1 MLNERLEIQINHR
14 VEGTTALNQSYW
26 KTTKVKENISLYCT
40 DTERRVSRKRQCT
53 EADLQ
58 CIQPHICQG
67 NNCLNSP
74 AGQANKLENG
84 EGENKVMSMAK
95 QQHDLDA
102 SYLMGEVLP
111 LTIAEFRNTTAHN

>member
-1 MLNERLEIQINHR
+1 M
-14 VEGTTALNQSYW
+14 NQSYLNS
-26 KTTKVKENISLYCT
+26 TKVKDIISLCCT
-40 DTERRVSRKRQCT
+40 DTERGVSRKRQCT

-84 EGENKVMSMAK
+84 EVENKVMSMTK
-95 QQHDLDA
+95 QQHDLEGLSRD
-102 SYLMGEVLP
+102 
-111 LTIAEFRNTTAHN
+111 